1 MMAKRTLWQWL
12 FGLMAK
18 PEQDRQPMA
27 TPNNPVRQKPMTGTV
42 SLTEDEW
49 NERCSGGAQVII
61 NRTSQQQPAGPNQ
74 GVAGFRGYAD
84 NIEGQRA
91 LSDVELRDMALRY
104 AEGSRNSHGT
114 QYSWR
119 PGIEHSHPHPVKE
132 NPDGTLYYK
141 GKVYRMIGDH
151 GRRNN
156 KRRQG

>member
-27 TPNNPVRQKPMTGTV
+27 TPNSSLRTKLSQEELTKLADAHIQRDHDRVRRDLGI
-42 SLTEDEW
+42 D
-49 NERCSGGAQVII
+49 
-61 NRTSQQQPAGPNQ
+61 
-74 GVAGFRGYAD
+74 
-84 NIEGQRA
+84 GQRGA
-91 LSDVELRDMALRY
+91 SDVELRDMAHRLAGGEPQRDTP
-104 AEGSRNSHGT
+104 AK
-114 QYSWR
+114 WK
-119 PGIEHSHPHPVKE
+119 PGIEHSQPHPVKE

-151 GRRNN
+151 GRHNSKN

>member
-49 NERCSGGAQVII
+49 NERCNQHRGA
-61 NRTSQQQPAGPNQ
+61 
-74 GVAGFRGYAD
+74 
-84 NIEGQRA
+84 
-91 LSDVELRDMALRY
+91 SDVELRDMAHRLAGGEPQRDVP
-104 AEGSRNSHGT
+104 AKWE
-114 QYSWR
+114 
-119 PGIEHSHPHPVKE
+119 PGIEHSRPHPVKE

-151 GRRNN
+151 GRHNSKN

>member
-27 TPNNPVRQKPMTGTV
+27 TPNNPVRQKPMVGTV

-49 NERCSGGAQVII
+49 NTQCGS
-61 NRTSQQQPAGPNQ
+61 SPAGPNQ
-74 GVAGFRGYAD
+74 GVAGFRGHAD

-91 LSDVELRDMALRY
+91 LSDVELRDMALRN

>member
-49 NERCSGGAQVII
+49 NERCGRS
-61 NRTSQQQPAGPNQ
+61 PAGPHQ
-74 GVAGFRGYAD
+74 GVAGRGGYAD
-84 NIEGQRA
+84 NFEGQRA
-91 LSDVELRDMALRY
+91 LSEVELRDMAIRN
-104 AEGSRNSHGT
+104 AEGARNSHGT
-114 QYSWR
+114 HYSWS

-156 KRRQG
+156 RRRQG